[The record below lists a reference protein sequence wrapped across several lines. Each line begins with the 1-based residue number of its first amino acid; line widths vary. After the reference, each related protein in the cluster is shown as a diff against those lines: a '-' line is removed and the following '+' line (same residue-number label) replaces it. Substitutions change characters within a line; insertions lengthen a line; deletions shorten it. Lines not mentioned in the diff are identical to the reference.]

1 MTNKPIV
8 MLHTDKPEES
18 LSLFKEYHPDLAV
31 HTCNTYEQLPSIVE
45 STQAEVIYS
54 VRFAGTPNYPRQSLL
69 NSPSVR
75 WVSVG
80 GSGTD
85 HLHPWN
91 PDTLTI
97 TNAAGVAAD
106 MMAEYVLGTV
116 LSFTLNLREFYSAQ
130 AQHQWTAGS
139 VKPIEGNTVLIIGLG
154 HTGQAVAKRCKA
166 MGMTVIGTR
175 ARVQATEHVDEVHGM
190 DALNQLLPRADVV
203 VCCVPLLPR
212 TEHLLSQQEFS
223 LLKPTAILV
232 DVSRGGVI
240 DHKALIEALIHKK
253 LSSAALDVFA
263 TEPLPADSPLW
274 DMQNVIITP
283 HCSSVYEGWALK
295 SVALF
300 ANNMTRYREGE
311 PLNNIVDPV
320 RGY

>member
-1 MTNKPIV
+1 MAPKPV
-8 MLHTDKPEES
+8 VVLHTDKPEES
-18 LSLFKEYHPDLAV
+18 LSLFKEYHPDLEV
-31 HTCNTYEQLPSIVE
+31 HTCNTYEQLPSTIE
-45 STQAEVIYS
+45 STQSDVIYS

-69 NSPSVR
+69 NSPSVK

-91 PDTLTI
+91 PDTLTV

-116 LSFTLNLREFYSAQ
+116 LSFRLNLRGFHSAQ
-130 AQHQWTAGS
+130 QQHQWTAGS
-139 VKPIEGNTVLIIGLG
+139 VKPIEGSTVLIIGLG
-154 HTGQAVAKRCKA
+154 HTGQAVAKRCKS
-166 MGMTVIGTR
+166 MGMKVIGTR
-175 ARVQATEHVDEVHGM
+175 ARVQATEHVDEVHAM
-190 DALNQLLPRADVV
+190 DALHTLLPQADVV
-203 VCCVPLLPR
+203 VCCVPLLPS
-212 TEHLLSQQEFS
+212 TEHLLSRKEFS
-223 LLKPTAILV
+223 VLKPTALLV

-240 DHKALIEALIHKK
+240 DQSALIDALNQKK
-253 LSSAALDVFA
+253 LEGAALDVFS
-263 TEPLPADSPLW
+263 TEPLPTDSPLW

-300 ANNMTRYREGE
+300 ADNMTRYVEGE